1 MGTLNSIYDPFFW
14 ALLSMFALVGA
25 GVVVG
30 GQKLGSYPLFGI
42 VIVIIF
48 GLGRVI
54 LVLPPLIQPR
64 FEIGGWHWILGGTI
78 FAAGLLFCLP
88 ALTIRPF
95 TAPDEGTKIK
105 TTGFYGIVRNPI
117 YLGELLWG
125 LGWAIMFRSTIGVA
139 LLPLWWA
146 GLLFLVL
153 VEEQSLEREL
163 GLPYLKY
170 KERVRGRIIPG
181 LPI

>member
-1 MGTLNSIYDPFFW
+1 MVTWTFIHDPFFW

-30 GQKLGSYPLFGI
+30 SKKLGGYSLYGS
-42 VIVIIF
+42 VTVIIF
-48 GLGRVI
+48 ALGRVT

-64 FEIGGWHWILGGTI
+64 FEIGGWHWFVGGTI
-78 FAAGLLFCLP
+78 FAVGLLFCLP

-95 TAPDEGTKIK
+95 TAPDECTELK

-117 YLGELLWG
+117 YLGELLWS
-125 LGWAIMFRSTIGVA
+125 LGWAIMFRSTIGV
-139 LLPLWWA
+139 LLFPLWWA

-153 VEEQSLEREL
+153 VEETSLEREL